1 MNGHNMHV
9 YASDTV
15 DRKMAP
21 FIIALVA
28 IGISWIIFQIIA
40 ASKVTF
46 PWWLEAPSVMGMYG
60 IIYKL
65 YDQLLW
71 RMRIK
76 RIPLSL
82 IPVMRGTWCIEI
94 RSSYDDSRNYFGV
107 LYIQQSWSKMLI
119 ELQTEY
125 SRSFSIMANL
135 TTKESP
141 EMGLKY
147 EYRNE
152 PKSLSVSTMAQH
164 KGTTHL
170 RPVFGN
176 KDELEG
182 EYYSGKGR
190 GNFGQ
195 MRCKR
200 ISQRMMNYKLAIQQC
215 SDVMR
220 NE

>member
-1 MNGHNMHV
+1 MNGYNMHV

-15 DRKMAP
+15 DRRMAP

-40 ASKVTF
+40 ASKVIF

-71 RMRIK
+71 HMRIK
-76 RIPLSL
+76 NIPLSL
-82 IPVMRGTWCIEI
+82 ISDMRGTWCIEI
-94 RSSYDDSRNYFGV
+94 RSSYDDRKYFGV
-107 LYIQQSWSKMLI
+107 LYLRQSWSKILI

-135 TTKESP
+135 TEKKSS

-152 PKSLSVSTMAQH
+152 PKSLSESTMAQH

-170 RPVFGN
+170 RPVLGD
-176 KDELEG
+176 KDALEG
-182 EYYSGKGR
+182 EYYSDKGR

-195 MRCKR
+195 MRCER
-200 ISQRMMNYKLAIQQC
+200 ISQRMINYKLAVQQC
-215 SDVMR
+215 SVIMND
-220 NE
+220 E